1 MSGGVTQ
8 PEDRQ
13 DEIDTIAATWV
24 ARIGGGPLTH
34 LEQRDLERWLG
45 ASADHAAAFEEAR
58 TAWGK
63 MEALRFAPGKLAGT
77 SAGSGGA
84 LASAASASSPSTRRS
99 GIRAQIVA
107 LAACL
112 LLIVGGARIWYGDPW
127 LLLTADYRTEPGAQ
141 RSITLSDGSTLHLG
155 PASAAAVHYTD
166 SERKVELLSGVAHFT
181 ARPTDSSETRPFVVA
196 AENGLARAL
205 GTQFMVR
212 HLTDSIEVTVIEHQV
227 EVAFVG
233 DESQRAV
240 VSPGRAIR
248 YAAGGLGEVR
258 TVNLSQAMAWQRER
272 LIFDRVPL
280 SDVVGELNRYRR
292 GRIVI
297 VDPELASREVSGVFD
312 MSTPDAALALIVRD
326 LDIESTALP
335 PLVTL
340 LY

>member
-34 LEQRDLERWLG
+34 IEQRWLG
-45 ASADHAAAFEEAR
+45 ESSDHAAAFEEAR
-58 TAWGK
+58 AAWRK
-63 MEALRFAPGKLAGT
+63 MEALRFAPGELA
-77 SAGSGGA
+77 SASARSGA
-84 LASAASASSPSTRRS
+84 LASAASSPNTRRS
-99 GIRAQIVA
+99 GIRVQIAA

-112 LLIVGGARIWYGDPW
+112 LLIVAGASIWYGDPL

-141 RSITLSDGSTLHLG
+141 RSIALSDGSTMHLG

-166 SERKVELLSGVAHFT
+166 NERRVELLAGVAHFT

-196 AENGLARAL
+196 AENGVARAL
-205 GTQFMVR
+205 GTQFMVQ
-212 HLTDSIEVTVIEHQV
+212 HLTDTIEVTVIEHQV
-227 EVAFVG
+227 EVFFVG
-233 DESQRAV
+233 DESRRAV

-248 YAAGGLGEVR
+248 YAASGLGEVR
-258 TVNLSQAMAWQRER
+258 TVNLSQAMAWRRER

-326 LDIESTALP
+326 LDIESTVLP